1 MGMNA
6 VEVKVMPESI
16 DTNLE
21 ELKQE
26 IQKKLK
32 KAKNIK
38 IEEKEIAF
46 GLKALQLL
54 IAWPD
59 TEDTDEIENIIAKI
73 QGVSSCQIEEI
84 RRAFG

>member
-1 MGMNA
+1 MNA

-59 TEDTDEIENIIAKI
+59 TEDTDEIENIINKI
-73 QGVSSCQIEEI
+73 SGVSSCQIEEI

>member
-59 TEDTDEIENIIAKI
+59 TEDTDEIENIINKI
-73 QGVSSCQIEEI
+73 SGVSSCQIEEI

>member
-16 DTNLE
+16 ETDLE
-21 ELKQE
+21 KIKSE

-59 TEDTDEIENIIAKI
+59 TEDTDEIENLLNTIE
-73 QGVSSCQIEEI
+73 GVSSCQIEEI

>member
-21 ELKQE
+21 EIKEEIKKQ
-26 IQKKLK
+26 LK

-59 TEDTDEIENIIAKI
+59 TEDTDEIENLLSKI
-73 QGVSSCQIEEI
+73 PGVSSCQIEEI